1 MICMSTH
8 IAWTSQDIP
17 SLSLGTSTSTRGL
30 LITSGGKLG
39 CVLVPFPFF
48 FLLTTCVEGS
58 AEVLTAAW
66 FTVLRLPRVRGAMLA
81 CETG

>member
-1 MICMSTH
+1 MIHMSPH

-17 SLSLGTSTSTRGL
+17 SLSLGTSTCGL

-66 FTVLRLPRVRGAMLA
+66 FTVLRLPCVRGAMLA